1 MLREPWK
8 KLIKTFDQ
16 KKKSI
21 SESLLILAGTITATV
36 PARVEKRLIWE

>member
-8 KLIKTFDQ
+8 KLNQNIRS